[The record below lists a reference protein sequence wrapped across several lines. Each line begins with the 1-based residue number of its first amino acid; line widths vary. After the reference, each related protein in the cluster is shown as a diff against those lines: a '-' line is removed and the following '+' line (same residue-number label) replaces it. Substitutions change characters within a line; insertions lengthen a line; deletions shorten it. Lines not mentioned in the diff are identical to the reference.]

1 MIGITILLLNV
12 QFAIGIIRAKCQLLK
27 QIKTD
32 MSYFKH
38 SDKMKLIHVQSIPK
52 KTVILL
58 EPCNNILMC
67 KDCGEDINK
76 KKTALDTVKKS
87 W

>member
-1 MIGITILLLNV
+1 MQL
-12 QFAIGIIRAKCQLLK
+12 AIGIIRAKCQLLK
-27 QIKTD
+27 QIKND
-32 MSYFKH
+32 MNYFKH
-38 SDKMKLIHVQSIPK
+38 LKAKRQNETYHVQSVPK

-58 EPCNNILMC
+58 EPCNNIVMC